1 MTMFTY
7 KWLDEIGN
15 EHGAIFSDGW
25 QRLDCCKAAT
35 YHHGYQTNTIDHYTH
50 KECIHEWEW
59 FYLVSY
65 ATPIAKV
72 VKHTNYDTCF
82 VSFSIVFDS
91 ETFDISRTTAK
102 QLNRFLRKI
111 GCNVSHISLRD
122 AIGYVGQKIIYQSLT
137 QKVKAI
143 DNVRVIDMEIDNAC
157 PNYLNW

>member
-1 MTMFTY
+1 MFTY

-15 EHGAIFSDGW
+15 EHGSMFNDGW
-25 QRLDCCKAAT
+25 QRLGYCKAAT

-50 KECIHEWEW
+50 KKITHEWEW

-72 VKHTNYDTCF
+72 VKHTNYENGF

-91 ETFDISRTTAK
+91 ETFDISRTTVK
-102 QLNRFLRKI
+102 QLNRFLHDI
-111 GCNVSHISLRD
+111 GCNVSHVSLYD
-122 AIGYVGQKIIYQSLT
+122 AIGCVGQKVIYESQT

-143 DNVRVIDMEIDNAC
+143 DNVRVIDIEMENAC
-157 PNYLNW
+157 PSYLHW